1 MSYHQLEMIYNERK
15 MKVGFIQFEVLF
27 GEKEHNL
34 KSVSRLIEKQKAD
47 LWVLPELFN
56 TGYIFTSKNE
66 LDQLAE
72 SIPDGETTQFLISL
86 AKKFDTY
93 IVAGIAEKQGRN
105 FYNSAVLVNNN
116 GFQGLYRKIHLF
128 DQEKLCF
135 SPGDLPFQVWDI
147 GMAKIGIMICFDWI
161 FPEAARTLALK
172 GAEIIC
178 HPSNL
183 VLPYCQNAMVTRCLE
198 NHVFAITAN
207 RIGTEHR
214 GGRKL
219 TFTGGSQVTGTKG
232 EILYRASTDRQ
243 EVAVVEIDPQLA
255 QDKFATSN
263 NHIFEDRRP
272 EMYQLVSKQFNSCLK
287 SKNSLALRN
296 EISQN

>member
-1 MSYHQLEMIYNERK
+1 
-15 MKVGFIQFEVLF
+15 MKIGCIQFEVQF

-34 KSVSRLIEKQKAD
+34 QTVARLIEQKQAD

-56 TGYIFTSKNE
+56 TGYIFSSNDE
-66 LDQLAE
+66 LDRLAE
-72 SIPDGETTQFLISL
+72 QIPDGETIQFLISL
-86 AKKFDTY
+86 AKKFNTLL
-93 IVAGIAEKQGRN
+93 VAGMAEKHAGH
-105 FYNSAVLVNNN
+105 FYNSALLVNNT
-116 GFQGLYRKIHLF
+116 GLLGLNRKIHLF
-128 DQEKLCF
+128 DQEKF
-135 SPGDLPFQVWDI
+135 WFKPGDLPFQVWDI
-147 GMAKIGIMICFDWI
+147 GSARIGIMICFDWI

-214 GGRKL
+214 GDRKL

-232 EILYRASTDRQ
+232 EILHRASTDQ
-243 EVAVVEIDPQLA
+243 EEVVVVEIDPQLA
-255 QDKFATSN
+255 HDKFATPN

-272 EMYQLVSKQFNSCLK
+272 EMYQMD
-287 SKNSLALRN
+287 
-296 EISQN
+296 